1 MKRKIVKEK
10 YIAVF
15 ALATLL
21 FIVGILVGHWISEWK
36 IKKTLE
42 VEKKLRFDLLS
53 LELETE
59 MLENYPCTIEAMMLE
74 EELGKIARKVSFLEE
89 QLGKRNPKVLE
100 LKKYYSLLEIRHY
113 LLMKERKKMCNENY
127 TLILFF
133 YSNLPENIEVS
144 EKQGYVLDY
153 LRDKYTTKRVKI
165 YSLDYDLDLG
175 IIKELI
181 RIHNISEVPS
191 LVIDGN
197 LYVGFQSKEKLE
209 RILKGNK

>member
-74 EELGKIARKVSFLEE
+74 EELGNIARKVSFLEE

-113 LLMKERKKMCNENY
+113 LLMKERKERCNENY

-153 LRDKYTTKRVKI
+153 LRDKYTTKKVKI

>member
-113 LLMKERKKMCNENY
+113 LLMKERKERCNENY

-197 LYVGFQSKEKLE
+197 LYVGFQSKENLE
-209 RILKGNK
+209 KILKGNK

>member
-21 FIVGILVGHWISEWK
+21 FIVGILVGYWISEWK